1 MWRRACKRSSREE
14 VYGGGEKSASFLRG
28 IFGLREFL
36 IWLGAV
42 KNVVCER
49 KFLGLLQSAIH
60 SKFCNFNKKTVNIEL
75 HNNVKMHF
83 PQNCLFSNRD
93 LLFSVTISYG
103 KNSHA
108 IKAH

>member
-75 HNNVKMHF
+75 HNN
-83 PQNCLFSNRD
+83 NCKNAFSPKLFIFQQRFAFLGNNMLRQ
-93 LLFSVTISYG
+93 
-103 KNSHA
+103 K
-108 IKAH
+108 